1 MLLSD
6 RLRGSINVLIL
17 LSISTFLKYVTIDLA
32 RGNKEESEIRRGNL
46 KICTAHADV
55 GQGGAEIL
63 VAHSIPLRRC
73 AR

>member
-1 MLLSD
+1 MYLFYFLYLLSSNM
-6 RLRGSINVLIL
+6 LQLIWREE
-17 LSISTFLKYVTIDLA
+17 TKKKARWRVTAL
-32 RGNKEESEIRRGNL
+32 RRGNL